1 VHFVISN
8 ARFFDI
14 SFPDDCQE
22 ISNLPLDCPN
32 NITLMGKC
40 QGKIRFSAYRENRI
54 VLTTW
59 GKCGKLNREF
69 TSHSLFLRILEM
81 SKTIFNEIKKLV
93 TEQRNPATMD
103 IDTKSALEIVRLINA
118 QDHKIAPVVKEELP
132 YVARAV
138 EIIVEAFKKGGRLI
152 YIGAG
157 TSGRLGVLDASECPP
172 TFGVPPEMV
181 QGIIAGGYGALVRAV
196 EGAEDLAEDAARDLA
211 EREVTDKDVICGLA
225 ASRRT
230 PYVVAAVKRAHQ
242 IGARTLYITCTPRSE
257 INFPV
262 DVAICPVVGPEVVM
276 GSTRMKSATA
286 QKMVLNMLTTA
297 AMIRLGKVYGNMMVD
312 LQMTSKKLQER
323 SKWVVMMV
331 TGVDY
336 EKAAQVL
343 AEARGHVKTAIVMI
357 LAKMDAHEARER
369 LQASDGFVRGA
380 IGEVEK

>member
-1 VHFVISN
+1 
-8 ARFFDI
+8 
-14 SFPDDCQE
+14 
-22 ISNLPLDCPN
+22 
-32 NITLMGKC
+32 
-40 QGKIRFSAYRENRI
+40 
-54 VLTTW
+54 
-59 GKCGKLNREF
+59 
-69 TSHSLFLRILEM
+69 
-81 SKTIFNEIKKLV
+81 
-93 TEQRNPATMD
+93 
-103 IDTKSALEIVRLINA
+103 
-118 QDHKIAPVVKEELP
+118 
-132 YVARAV
+132 
-138 EIIVEAFKKGGRLI
+138 
-152 YIGAG
+152 
-157 TSGRLGVLDASECPP
+157 
-172 TFGVPPEMV
+172 VPPEMV

-211 EREVTDKDVICGLA
+211 ERKVTDKDVVCGLA

-380 IGEVEK
+380 IGGVEK

>member
-1 VHFVISN
+1 
-8 ARFFDI
+8 
-14 SFPDDCQE
+14 
-22 ISNLPLDCPN
+22 
-32 NITLMGKC
+32 
-40 QGKIRFSAYRENRI
+40 
-54 VLTTW
+54 
-59 GKCGKLNREF
+59 
-69 TSHSLFLRILEM
+69 M

-103 IDTKSALEIVRLINA
+103 IDTKSALEIVQLINA

-380 IGEVEK
+380 IGGVEK